1 MSESGIFYPTSIS
14 GVELD
19 AFLAMG
25 WFRMGQGV
33 FTTNAIEQEEK
44 IFRVF
49 WLRYNLKQLA
59 PDKKSTKKI
68 IDCNARFEATIQ
80 PLNITQ
86 EMEEL
91 YELYKSAINFEPTS
105 DIRQWLLEH
114 NPSSVFDSCA
124 IELRDQG
131 KLIAVGIFDKGKKS
145 IAGIMNF
152 YNPLYKKYSPG
163 KYLMMLKVKYALEK
177 SMKWYY
183 PGYIVAGYPKFD
195 YKLFIDKLSA
205 EIFLPELNS
214 WIDYDEAVIHKW
226 SGHHNI
232 S

>member
-1 MSESGIFYPTSIS
+1 MTEPGFFYPTTLS

-33 FTTNAIEQEEK
+33 FTTNAIVQEEQ

-68 IDCNARFEATIQ
+68 IDSNAGFEATIQ
-80 PLNITQ
+80 PLVITA
-86 EMEEL
+86 EMENL

-105 DIRQWLLEH
+105 DIKQWLYENH
-114 NPSSVFDSCA
+114 ATSIFDSHA

-152 YNPLYKKYSPG
+152 YNPLYKKHSPG
-163 KYLMMLKVKYALEK
+163 KYLMLLKLKYAMEK
-177 SMKWYY
+177 SIKWYY
-183 PGYIVAGYPKFD
+183 PGYVVSGYPKFD
-195 YKLFIDKLSA
+195 YKLFVDKKSA

-214 WIDYDEAVIHKW
+214 WIDYDEAIVNKW
-226 SGHHNI
+226 AGQ
-232 S
+232 